1 VPEEDAIRQDIQR
14 TREQLGSR
22 QSSQPLLGARRGAR
36 RRSSLPAVDP
46 SHGRENRPLYLALDT
61 WLSGYGVMIREH
73 PSPERLP
80 ALSWAGYRHS
90 MSLTADWTDHAHSGW
105 ASPTC
110 LS

>member
-1 VPEEDAIRQDIQR
+1 MDGKTVP
-14 TREQLGSR
+14 
-22 QSSQPLLGARRGAR
+22 
-36 RRSSLPAVDP
+36 
-46 SHGRENRPLYLALDT
+46 YT